1 MLGAAIGAQE
11 ADKDIDRYID
21 VVLQGLRPS

>member
-1 MLGAAIGAQE
+1 MLGAATGAQE

-21 VVLQGLRPS
+21 VVLLGLRPN